1 VLALPAQGGVWFGV
15 GRQKNRKI
23 IKYATFDLKIGI

>member
-15 GRQKNRKI
+15 VVKKNRKI
-23 IKYATFDLKIGI
+23 IKYAIFDLKIEI